1 MAGLIV
7 SIGALV
13 PVEKNIKENGSVGPK
28 QGIVGK
34 LNFCSE
40 RRER

>member
-1 MAGLIV
+1 MGGLIV

-13 PVEKNIKENGSVGPK
+13 PEEKNIKENGSVGPK

-34 LNFCSE
+34 RNVCSE
-40 RRER
+40 RGAR